1 MERTA
6 TTVEITIISAEELR
20 HGRRPL
26 DKGAFVAVRSGSD
39 THSQV
44 ATGVDRDGGGYP
56 CWNEKLTMTLPPSAR
71 SMSVGVYCRSK
82 MGAGAARAV
91 AAAEVPV
98 SDFLWLEDYLHLLS
112 YKLRDS
118 NGVGNGI
125 INFSVRVIGGEGKRD
140 IEEVLNV
147 TASHV
152 SRVHIHLIR
161 VSVSRPRERRR
172 SRRSI
177 VGATLEVIQKKRTEK
192 PEVRDAAREAAL

>member
-1 MERTA
+1 MRAAMERTA

-20 HGRRPL
+20 RGRRPL

-39 THSQV
+39 THGQV

-71 SMSVGVYCRSK
+71 SLSVGVYCRSK
-82 MGAGAARAV
+82 MGAGSACAV

-112 YKLRDS
+112 YKLRDR

-125 INFSVRVIGGEGKRD
+125 INFSVRVIGGEGKR
-140 IEEVLNV
+140 
-147 TASHV
+147 
-152 SRVHIHLIR
+152 
-161 VSVSRPRERRR
+161 
-172 SRRSI
+172 
-177 VGATLEVIQKKRTEK
+177 GACHCG
-192 PEVRDAAREAAL
+192 

>member
-56 CWNEKLTMTLPPSAR
+56 CWNEKLTMTLPPR

-125 INFSVRVIGGEGKRD
+125 INFSVRVIGGEGKRGACLY

-172 SRRSI
+172 SRR
-177 VGATLEVIQKKRTEK
+177 
-192 PEVRDAAREAAL
+192 